1 MMLRRKQK
9 SGPIAGCLVPLL
21 ALIGLLAACFAFC
34 EVIYLLN
41 QNSINSGAFFFGF
54 GG

>member
-9 SGPIAGCLVPLL
+9 GGLVAGCLIPLL
-21 ALIGLLAACFAFC
+21 TLIGLLAACFAFC

-41 QNSINSGAFFFGF
+41 QNSVKTGAFFFGF